1 MFAAKVK
8 ELEHIFSTKSLDELQ
23 TLSFE
28 FSSNNT
34 SMMDIDNVDIA
45 DIDSDEE
52 EEPNN
57 DLKET
62 HTKDSVSEIM

>member
-1 MFAAKVK
+1 METALK
-8 ELEHIFSTKSLDELQ
+8 ELGINKVGTYSTSGAY
-23 TLSFE
+23 TL
-28 FSSNNT
+28 
-34 SMMDIDNVDIA
+34 

>member
-1 MFAAKVK
+1 
-8 ELEHIFSTKSLDELQ
+8 
-23 TLSFE
+23 
-28 FSSNNT
+28 
-34 SMMDIDNVDIA
+34 MMDIDNVDIA